1 MNRMPVD
8 GQQPLPATRSQTQF
22 GNASKSSSSSSQRG
36 TFSSNPNRRRGQKRR
51 FGAAGVANVLITNL
65 VLQALLASSM
75 VGVTA
80 ATLISQLINTCLGY
94 AIYGKMVFKAEG
106 LRHHR
111 PLLSYLLLMTG
122 MWLLN
127 AAGIAGGEAWGIN
140 KNLAAAGLIPCLAV
154 LSFCGQKYWVFR

>member
-1 MNRMPVD
+1 MSRKPVNS
-8 GQQPLPATRSQTQF
+8 QQSLTANRSQKKFET
-22 GNASKSSSSSSQRG
+22 ASNSSSASSQRG
-36 TFSSNPNRRRGQKRR
+36 NFSSSPNRSRGQKRR
-51 FGAAGVANVLITNL
+51 FGAAGVTNVLITNL
-65 VLQALLASSM
+65 VLQALLASSV

-80 ATLISQLINTCLGY
+80 ATLISQLTNTCLGY

-106 LRHHR
+106 LRHSR

-127 AAGIAGGEAWGIN
+127 AAGIAGGEALGIN

-154 LSFCGQKYWVFR
+154 LSFFAQKYWVFR

>member
-1 MNRMPVD
+1 MNRVPVD
-8 GQQPLPATRSQTQF
+8 EQQPLPATRSQTQF
-22 GNASKSSSSSSQRG
+22 GNASKSRSAFSQSE
-36 TFSSNPNRRRGQKRR
+36 TFSSNPNRPRGQKRR
-51 FGAAGVANVLITNL
+51 FGAAGVTNVLITNL

-75 VGVTA
+75 VGITA

-111 PLLSYLLLMTG
+111 PLLSYLLLMTV

-127 AAGIAGGEAWGIN
+127 AAGIAGGEALGIN
-140 KNLAAAGLIPCLAV
+140 KNVAAAGLIPCLAV
-154 LSFCGQKYWVFR
+154 LSFFAQKYWVFR